1 MAVLAVG
8 AVLWNMDFGSTTIEP
23 SGSCDGKWCRG
34 AIDATVIIDV
44 YPDFD
49 CHVCVEKERMVS
61 ETLDMYPGLVRMV
74 YHPYPS
80 SALGQMLAEALEAAG
95 EQGKFWEL
103 HDKFL
108 QQVPGDMS
116 ELRPYAAEIG
126 LDIQKFDE
134 ALNSGKFEGKVEL
147 AKQEAI
153 SQGVKQVAVF
163 INGNEYQEYPG
174 TLSDLSAAIDE
185 ELKKTEAQ

>member
-8 AVLWNMDFGSTTIEP
+8 AMLWNMDTDSTTIEP

-34 AIDATVIIDV
+34 GVDAPVTIDV

-49 CHVCVEKERMVS
+49 CHVCVEKERMVL
-61 ETLDMYPGLVRMV
+61 EALDIYPGLVRMV

-80 SALGQMLAEALEAAG
+80 SALGQMLAEALEASG
-95 EQGKFWEL
+95 EQGRFWEL
-103 HDKFL
+103 HDRFL
-108 QQVPGDMS
+108 QHVPGEMS

-126 LDIQKFDE
+126 LDMQKFDE
-134 ALNSGKFEGKVEL
+134 ALNSGKFEDKVEL

-163 INGNEYQEYPG
+163 INGKEYQEYPG
-174 TLSDLSAAIDE
+174 TLSDLRAAIDE
-185 ELKKTEAQ
+185 ELKRMEAR